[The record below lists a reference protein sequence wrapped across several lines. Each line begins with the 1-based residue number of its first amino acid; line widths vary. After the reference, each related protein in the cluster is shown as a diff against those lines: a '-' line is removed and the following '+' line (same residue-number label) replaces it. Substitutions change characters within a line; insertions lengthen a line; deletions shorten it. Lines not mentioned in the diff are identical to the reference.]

1 MKKKIGSCFWT
12 TMYLDPIKE
21 FNDKDPKSKAFYHA
35 RISKYK
41 CIFAKGYIPN
51 WSEEVFCDYSS

>member
-1 MKKKIGSCFWT
+1 MKKKIGSFFWT

-51 WSEEVFCDYSS
+51 